1 MSTCCRYSIKGHQ
14 SQYGPSS
21 GDHESQTNIA
31 ITTTTQLAWLK
42 MLTLNV
48 IWGFIDSYCVV
59 ILFWKWGSF
68 GGKCNRNLKS
78 VIECYKMHLW
88 SHCKLHSLC
97 LRTHAL
103 SLEYKPGILNIWF
116 PSVHLWPENQR
127 FSDIFQKRE
136 KWAFTVHPTTNHQ
149 KLLVQKTNGN
159 FTSETNLQLSA
170 IRSKFNSSWPTDQ
183 WWQTSMRP
191 YHQWNQYVLPWL
203 TQFL

>member
-31 ITTTTQLAWLK
+31 ITTATQLAWLK
-42 MLTLNV
+42 MLALNV

-68 GGKCNRNLKS
+68 GGKRNRNLKS

-103 SLEYKPGILNIWF
+103 SLEYKPGIVNIWF
-116 PSVHLWPENQR
+116 PSVHLWPEIFWHLSEKRKMSVRCPSNYQSPEIVGAENQ
-127 FSDIFQKRE
+127 
-136 KWAFTVHPTTNHQ
+136 
-149 KLLVQKTNGN
+149 
-159 FTSETNLQLSA
+159 
-170 IRSKFNSSWPTDQ
+170 
-183 WWQTSMRP
+183 WQF
-191 YHQWNQYVLPWL
+191 YFWNQFATLCDPK
-203 TQFL
+203 QI

>member
-1 MSTCCRYSIKGHQ
+1 MLSILDKRSPKSVRSILWRSWISDQHCHHYSHTASMAKNVNVKRNLGFYRLVLCRHSFLEMG
-14 SQYGPSS
+14 
-21 GDHESQTNIA
+21 A
-31 ITTTTQLAWLK
+31 
-42 MLTLNV
+42 
-48 IWGFIDSYCVV
+48 
-59 ILFWKWGSF
+59 F

-103 SLEYKPGILNIWF
+103 SLEYKPGIVNIWF